1 MAMRWVV
8 GDLAVAEPRY
18 DDLRYPHSDMRP
30 TWLAN
35 PGTDFSAQTTAV
47 RLKLEWIQLVVGSD
61 SIGTGVD
68 ARKGL
73 LQGHLLE
80 K

>member
-1 MAMRWVV
+1 MGSWAAWLWPNPDID
-8 GDLAVAEPRY
+8 G
-18 DDLRYPHSDMRP
+18 LRYTYSGTRL
-30 TWLAN
+30 TWLTN

-47 RLKLEWIQLVVGSD
+47 RLKLEWIQLVVGTD

-80 K
+80 KSD